1 MNKKLKNF
9 LEGIEIEDICFNFL
23 KEELEQGY
31 SEEHIRNML
40 ALPCIEHKPEI
51 KLSLVFAVLEDEHF
65 NDFFLQQLCM
75 LLKNLPI
82 AIWENV
88 QSRLIDLVEIKY
100 YLFSRAQMLS
110 LAYTIEL
117 MNAKNYKGAYKIAN
131 LIYERIPI
139 ENDFIEFSEEDI
151 RIRLA
156 KLAYSTGRHNIN
168 EKINSIM
175 TIKLTLKKAQ
185 CQFLLGIVHYYTALC
200 LAISGCC
207 YNENTEKDYFEKSY
221 NKGFPLSETY
231 LQYHNL

>member
-231 LQYHNL
+231 LQYHNF